1 MPGDHSNN
9 GSAVVDDRGQGKPI
23 DTESSQKNRY
33 GIGQSVFHLDFPP
46 SCRPGMWLRPLRL
59 IVLFHPF
66 DYLTLFESNV
76 VLEFPVH
83 WQHPAVGIAVDVL
96 TEIFKKEATSLAVM
110 ISIGSA
116 AHVGHLEP
124 ALLGPITKTSTTGGC
139 DR

>member
-1 MPGDHSNN
+1 
-9 GSAVVDDRGQGKPI
+9 
-23 DTESSQKNRY
+23 
-33 GIGQSVFHLDFPP
+33 
-46 SCRPGMWLRPLRL
+46 
-59 IVLFHPF
+59 
-66 DYLTLFESNV
+66 
-76 VLEFPVH
+76 LEFPVH